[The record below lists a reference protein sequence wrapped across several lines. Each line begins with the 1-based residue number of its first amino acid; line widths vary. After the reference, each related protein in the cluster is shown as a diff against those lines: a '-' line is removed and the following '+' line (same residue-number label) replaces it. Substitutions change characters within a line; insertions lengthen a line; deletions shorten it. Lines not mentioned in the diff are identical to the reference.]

1 MVRAGRSREGPVTRR
16 PLIVVMA
23 LAVVAIGGY
32 VAYDQFLRGDE
43 VPPLTL
49 PSASPPG
56 ASPSKA
62 ASSEPISPTGTG
74 TQGELAGEWAVSD
87 GSIVGYRVRE
97 KLASLPAQSDAVG
110 RTSDVTGSATLA
122 ASGDAVTV
130 TAASFEADLTTL
142 ASDDGRRDR
151 RLQQIGLESSRFP
164 AGSFTL
170 TSPIEVPAV
179 ALSGETVDVTLVGDV
194 TIHGVTK
201 SVSIPAQARLTADQI
216 EVQGSLTFAFSEFGM
231 TPPNIAG
238 FVSVEDDATLEFLL
252 ILAR

>member
-1 MVRAGRSREGPVTRR
+1 VTRR
-16 PLIVVMA
+16 PLTLLAV

-49 PSASPPG
+49 PSASPTD
-56 ASPSKA
+56 AATSSAPSDVPVTSATA
-62 ASSEPISPTGTG
+62 ATD
-74 TQGELAGEWAVSD
+74 GELAGEWTVTD

-110 RTSDVTGSATLA
+110 RTSDVTGAATLA

-151 RLQQIGLESSRFP
+151 RIQQIGLESSRFP
-164 AGSFTL
+164 SGSFTL
-170 TSPIEVPAV
+170 TSPIEVSAG
-179 ALSGETVDVTLVGDV
+179 ALNGETVEVTLVGDL

-201 SVSIPAQARLTADQI
+201 SVSIAAEARLNGDQV
-216 EVQGSLTFAFSEFGM
+216 EVQGSLTFAFSDFGM

-238 FVSVEDDATLEFLL
+238 FVTVEADATLEFLL
-252 ILAR
+252 VLARA

>member
-1 MVRAGRSREGPVTRR
+1 
-16 PLIVVMA
+16 L
-23 LAVVAIGGY
+23 
-32 VAYDQFLRGDE
+32 
-43 VPPLTL
+43 
-49 PSASPPG
+49 
-56 ASPSKA
+56 
-62 ASSEPISPTGTG
+62 PTGTG
-74 TQGELAGEWAVSD
+74 SQGEVAGQWTVTD

-122 ASGDAVTV
+122 ASGDTVTV

-151 RLQQIGLESSRFP
+151 RIQQIGLESSRFP
-164 AGSFTL
+164 TGSFAL
-170 TSPIEVPAV
+170 TSPIQVPAA
-179 ALSGETVDVTLVGDV
+179 ALNGETVDVTLVGDL

-201 SVSIPAQARLTADQI
+201 SVSIAAEARLNGDQV

-252 ILAR
+252 VLARA

>member
-1 MVRAGRSREGPVTRR
+1 VTRR
-16 PLIVVMA
+16 PLILLAV

-49 PSASPPG
+49 PSASPTG
-56 ASPSKA
+56 ASPSA
-62 ASSEPISPTGTG
+62 TGSSDPSSSPTGPG
-74 TQGELAGEWAVSD
+74 TQGELAGEWTVTD

-110 RTSDVTGSATLA
+110 RTSDVTGAATLA

-130 TAASFEADLTTL
+130 TAATFEADLTTL

-151 RLQQIGLESSRFP
+151 RIQQIGLESSRFP
-164 AGSFTL
+164 TALFTL
-170 TSPIEVPAV
+170 TSPIDVPAA
-179 ALSGETVDVTLVGDV
+179 ALNGEAVDVTLAGDL

-201 SVSIPAQARLTADQI
+201 SVSIAVEARLDGDQV
-216 EVQGSLTFAFSEFGM
+216 EVQGSLTFAFSDFGM

-238 FVSVEDDATLEFLL
+238 FVTVEDDATLEFLL
-252 ILAR
+252 VLARG